1 MTPRHPRD
9 GDPLD
14 REVDEALA
22 LANESPPA
30 PERPA
35 PSGQEEH
42 WADVALDLANGRP
55 DPPVP
60 ERSRGES
67 GDPTGTDWVETAL
80 DLAHGRSGKQR
91 KSRDPAGGEMAGG
104 DGAGRDRAGRD
115 RAGRDRAGRD
125 KTGRDKTGAD
135 RPGGTG
141 SLDDD
146 VSMWRASLGQPTSG
160 GTSARNT
167 RSRGPAPQAPRPK
180 RTPGAPGS
188 HPHPHPHPQ
197 RTPSTPG
204 TPASHP
210 HAHSPMTEPHH
221 SPTPWPDARAIAARA
236 AVKEAAHTAPVM
248 LPLSE
253 ALGQV
258 LAAPLAALT
267 DLPPF
272 DTSAM
277 DGWALSGPGPWRLPT
292 DEENQGHGILA
303 GHGEAAPLP
312 DGHAVRIATGA
323 RVPPGATAVLRS
335 EYGTDAGDGW
345 LHASP
350 AHPVVLGQDIRT
362 RGQECRSGD
371 QLLPAGT
378 LVTPAVLGLA
388 AAAGYD
394 ELPTVRRPRVEVLV
408 LGDELLTEGLPY
420 DGRIRDALG
429 PMVGPWLRALGA
441 ELSGTRRLADEADAV
456 YAAVAES
463 SADVVVTTGG
473 TAAGPLDHVH
483 PTLRRLGAELLV
495 DGVAVRPGHPMLLAR
510 LAPVGPEREGSGP
523 EDAEPGSPEPG
534 GPGPGS
540 PGRGSPAPGSPGP
553 GSREPGSSG
562 SGSREPGSPGRG
574 SPGPRKP
581 EPGNSGPARPESS
594 GNAESP
600 RGAEGRRSPSGP
612 ARHLV
617 GLPGNPLAAVSGLL
631 TLAEPLLRTLTG
643 RPAPAPGPAPLAEAV
658 QGHPR
663 DTRLV
668 PVAFRQD
675 MAVPLRFNGPAMLRG
690 IAVAD
695 GLAVI
700 PPGGAKR
707 GAEVEVLDLPWSAS
721 ATGQAT
727 DTDPAADRSAGRP
740 AGGAADRSADRAA
753 DRQGGRAA
761 DRQGGRATGR
771 VTDRRATGRVTGRHA
786 TGREDDEDISPQE
799 GPA

>member
-1 MTPRHPRD
+1 
-9 GDPLD
+9 
-14 REVDEALA
+14 
-22 LANESPPA
+22 
-30 PERPA
+30 
-35 PSGQEEH
+35 
-42 WADVALDLANGRP
+42 
-55 DPPVP
+55 
-60 ERSRGES
+60 
-67 GDPTGTDWVETAL
+67 
-80 DLAHGRSGKQR
+80 
-91 KSRDPAGGEMAGG
+91 
-104 DGAGRDRAGRD
+104 
-115 RAGRDRAGRD
+115 
-125 KTGRDKTGAD
+125 
-135 RPGGTG
+135 
-141 SLDDD
+141 
-146 VSMWRASLGQPTSG
+146 
-160 GTSARNT
+160 
-167 RSRGPAPQAPRPK
+167 
-180 RTPGAPGS
+180 
-188 HPHPHPHPQ
+188 
-197 RTPSTPG
+197 
-204 TPASHP
+204 
-210 HAHSPMTEPHH
+210 MTEPHH

-292 DEENQGHGILA
+292 DEEDQGHGILA

-441 ELSGTRRLADEADAV
+441 ELSGTRRLADEADGV

-510 LAPVGPEREGSGP
+510 LAPLGLEREGSGP

-540 PGRGSPAPGSPGP
+540 PGRGSPAPGSPGPGSRESGSPGPEDAAP

-594 GNAESP
+594 GNAENP

-721 ATGQAT
+721 VTGQAT
-727 DTDPAADRSAGRP
+727 DTDPAADRSASRPAGRPAGGAADRSADRSAGRP
-740 AGGAADRSADRAA
+740 AGGAADRSADRSAGRPAGGAADRSADRPA

-761 DRQGGRATGR
+761 GR

>member
-1 MTPRHPRD
+1 
-9 GDPLD
+9 
-14 REVDEALA
+14 
-22 LANESPPA
+22 
-30 PERPA
+30 
-35 PSGQEEH
+35 
-42 WADVALDLANGRP
+42 
-55 DPPVP
+55 
-60 ERSRGES
+60 
-67 GDPTGTDWVETAL
+67 
-80 DLAHGRSGKQR
+80 
-91 KSRDPAGGEMAGG
+91 
-104 DGAGRDRAGRD
+104 
-115 RAGRDRAGRD
+115 
-125 KTGRDKTGAD
+125 
-135 RPGGTG
+135 
-141 SLDDD
+141 
-146 VSMWRASLGQPTSG
+146 MWRASLGQPTPG
-160 GTSARNT
+160 GTGARNT

-188 HPHPHPHPQ
+188 HSHPHPHPQ

-248 LPLSE
+248 RPLSE

-292 DEENQGHGILA
+292 DEEDQGHGILA

-510 LAPVGPEREGSGP
+510 LAPVGPEREGPGP
-523 EDAEPGSPEPG
+523 EDAAPGSREPGSPEPG
-534 GPGPGS
+534 SREPGSPEPGS
-540 PGRGSPAPGSPGP
+540 PGSGSSGPGSPGP

-562 SGSREPGSPGRG
+562 RGSPEPGSPGPGSPEPG

-581 EPGNSGPARPESS
+581 EPGDSGPGSSGPARPESS
-594 GNAESP
+594 RNAESP

-721 ATGQAT
+721 ATGQAM
-727 DTDPAADRSAGRP
+727 DTDPAADRSADRSAGRP
-740 AGGAADRSADRAA
+740 AGGAADRSADRP
-753 DRQGGRAA
+753 A

-771 VTDRRATGRVTGRHA
+771 VTDRRATGRMTGRQTA
-786 TGREDDEDISPQE
+786 GREDDEDISPQE